1 MPKAISIPPEPEF
14 DTGLVVPAPG
24 DGASSAVIEAAL
36 QQLLN
41 NDGFLNQLAG
51 AVANNLASHIA
62 ATNPHQATP
71 NPTGDRLVLRD
82 AEGRAAFGAP
92 NAANHAARLADVAAA
107 INGLP
112 AVLRDPSAWAG
123 LAGALLQVNEEE
135 NGLEAAHISQ
145 TQLNT
150 LLQKLIAVRVSS
162 AGTDVSN
169 IPGRLELTA
178 ARPSTGVYTLTA
190 PAGHSVRSLVVSP
203 IGGTTALAH
212 NISGLGDTVVTI
224 SWRGASS
231 GTLVNTAFSA
241 VGEFA

>member
-1 MPKAISIPPEPEF
+1 MPKAISIPPDPEF
-14 DTGLVVPAPG
+14 DSGLVVPAPG

-62 ATNPHQATP
+62 ATNPHQATASA
-71 NPTGDRLVLRD
+71 TGDRLVLRD

-112 AVLRDPSAWAG
+112 SVLRDPSAWVG
-123 LAGALLQVNEEE
+123 LAGALLQVNEDED
-135 NGLEAAHISQ
+135 GLEAAHISQ

-150 LLQKLIAVRVSS
+150 LLRLLFSCRTTSS
-162 AGTDVSN
+162 ASAISN
-169 IPGRLELTA
+169 IPGRVPLSVT
-178 ARPSTGVYTLTA
+178 RPSTGVYQFTNAENRVFNTVVAANRENIPGRTYQVDGLNGTTLTVRWFNSDGN
-190 PAGHSVRSLVVSP
+190 PA
-203 IGGTTALAH
+203 
-212 NISGLGDTVVTI
+212 
-224 SWRGASS
+224 
-231 GTLVNTAFSA
+231 NT
-241 VGEFA
+241 EFAIIGQLD